1 MTGILS
7 SSRARWIV
15 AAVSIAV
22 VVGGWSVLSGQT
34 VDQRSYVR
42 DHYTKQEYRIPM
54 RDGVCLFTAIYMPK
68 DTSEQYPILMR
79 RTPYSCSPYGEN
91 RYHNLIGPSRE
102 IMLEGYIVIY
112 QDVRGCYMSEGEFV
126 NMTPHIPDKKGDRDI
141 DESSDTYDTIE
152 WLVNNIP
159 NSNGR
164 VGLWGVSY
172 PGFYAAASMI
182 DAHPALKASSPQAPI
197 ADWWY
202 DDFHHHGAFF
212 LPHAFRFLNVF
223 GQERPE
229 PTTQRHRSLF
239 DYPTPDGYQF
249 YMDMGPLKNA
259 NEEYFR
265 DRIAFWNRIVEHPS
279 YDSFWQAR
287 NILPHL
293 KNVAPAVMTVG
304 GWFDA
309 EDLYGPLSIY
319 RRVETENPG
328 IFNILV

>member
-7 SSRARWIV
+7 SSRTRWIV

-42 DHYTKQEYRIPM
+42 DHYTKQECRIPM
-54 RDGVCLFTAIYMPK
+54 RDGVRLFTAIYMPK

-91 RYHNLIGPSRE
+91 RYHNMIGPSRE
-102 IMLEGYIVIY
+102 IMLEGYIVVY

-126 NMTPHIPDKKGDRDI
+126 NMTPHIPEKKGDRDV

-182 DAHPALKASSPQAPI
+182 DAHPALKASSPQAP
-197 ADWWY
+197 
-202 DDFHHHGAFF
+202 
-212 LPHAFRFLNVF
+212 
-223 GQERPE
+223 
-229 PTTQRHRSLF
+229 
-239 DYPTPDGYQF
+239 
-249 YMDMGPLKNA
+249 
-259 NEEYFR
+259 
-265 DRIAFWNRIVEHPS
+265 
-279 YDSFWQAR
+279 
-287 NILPHL
+287 
-293 KNVAPAVMTVG
+293 
-304 GWFDA
+304 
-309 EDLYGPLSIY
+309 
-319 RRVETENPG
+319 
-328 IFNILV
+328 